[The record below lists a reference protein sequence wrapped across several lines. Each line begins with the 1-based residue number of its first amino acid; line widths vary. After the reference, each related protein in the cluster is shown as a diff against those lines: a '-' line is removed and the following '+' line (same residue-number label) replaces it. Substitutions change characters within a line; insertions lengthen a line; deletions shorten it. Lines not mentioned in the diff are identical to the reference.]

1 MYTSIKK
8 KNKFF
13 IPLELQEVLKTLQE
27 NGIKPVLVGGCVRDF
42 FLNQPLK
49 DYDIELFNC
58 NDLAKIQTL
67 LSQFGKVKLVGK
79 SFGVFKLQRNNYEFD
94 FALPRTEK
102 KVGKG
107 YTGFEIQSDGFLSF
121 EHASLRRDFTINS
134 IGYDFSSQTFLDP
147 NNGLD
152 DLEHKILRHIKDES
166 FIEDPLRV
174 YRAVQLSSRFDLSL
188 DEKTFELCQTMVKE
202 GLLEELSSHRIFEEF
217 KKLLLQAAKPSKGFE
232 LLKELGILDYFPELK
247 ALIGCAQEF
256 EYHPEGD
263 VWIHTLMAIDEM
275 SKLKTEDAFRN
286 LYLMLAV
293 VCHDFG
299 KPATTEIIKGKIT
312 SYKHEKEGVTPTLEF
327 LNRLT
332 QDKKIIQN
340 VVQLVENHL
349 APFQLYIH
357 DSSQKAI
364 KRLAKRVNIEDLC
377 LVCLADCKGRD
388 IQDKSKCD
396 EAISWLLKQAKELE
410 VHNSALAPLVLGRH
424 LIALGYTP
432 NASFKTILDF
442 AYETQLEDESLSQ
455 EDILELIKQKFE
467 KTL

>member
-8 KNKFF
+8 RNKFF

-27 NGIKPVLVGGCVRDF
+27 NGIKPVLVGGCIRDF
-42 FLNQPLK
+42 FLNKPLK
-49 DYDIELFNC
+49 DYDIELFGC
-58 NDLAKIQTL
+58 NDSLKIQTL

-79 SFGVFKLQRNNYEFD
+79 SFGVFKLQSKNYEFD

-107 YTGFEIQSDGFLSF
+107 YTGFEVQSDGFLSF
-121 EHASLRRDFTINS
+121 EKASLRRDFTINS
-134 IGYDFSSQTFLDP
+134 IGYDFCSQTFLDP
-147 NNGLD
+147 NNGLE
-152 DLEHKILRHIKDES
+152 DLENQILRHIKDES

-174 YRAVQLSSRFDLSL
+174 YRAVQLCARFELTL
-188 DEKTFELCQTMVKE
+188 DEKTFQLCQSMVKN
-202 GLLEELSSHRIFEEF
+202 GLLEELSTHRIFEEF
-217 KKLLLQAAKPSKGFE
+217 KKLLLQSPKPSLGFE
-232 LLKELGILDYFPELK
+232 LLKELGILKYFPELE
-247 ALIGCAQEF
+247 ALIGCVQEF

-263 VWIHTLMAIDEM
+263 VWIHTLLAIDEM
-275 SKLKTEDAFRN
+275 AKLKTNDAFRN

-299 KPATTEIIKGKIT
+299 KPATTQFIKGKIT
-312 SYKHEKEGVTPTLEF
+312 SYKHEKEGVAPTLAF

-332 QDKKIIQN
+332 QDKKIILN

-349 APFQLYIH
+349 APFQLYLH

-377 LVCLADCKGRD
+377 LVCLADCKGRT
-388 IQDKSKCD
+388 IPDKSKCD
-396 EAISWLLKQAKELE
+396 NAINWLLNQAKELE
-410 VHNSALAPLVLGRH
+410 VENSALAPLVLGRH

-442 AYETQLEDESLSQ
+442 AYEIQLEDDSLSKD
-455 EDILELIKQKFE
+455 EILARIIEKFG